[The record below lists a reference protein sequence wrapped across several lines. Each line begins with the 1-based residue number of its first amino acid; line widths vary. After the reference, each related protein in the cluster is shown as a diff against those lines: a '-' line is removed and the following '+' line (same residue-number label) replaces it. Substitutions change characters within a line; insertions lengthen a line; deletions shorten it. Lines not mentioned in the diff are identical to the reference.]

1 MAEPRLLRLLGG
13 TRGRMILGG
22 FLALLFALLFV
33 RWGVSLYVDRLWF
46 QAEGASEVFRTR
58 LLWEWGGRLG
68 AGVLV
73 GILTWINLD
82 LVLRTFGGIQIR
94 RRVGDLVIQ
103 EQLPDSYLRWGIGAL
118 AALVALWFAA
128 AIPPGTGLRFLLL
141 LNAPTWGVAEP
152 IFGRDLGFY
161 LFLLPV
167 LQGLLTFGLIT
178 TVFLAVMVM
187 AGYSATGAI
196 EWGGGRIRIQDQTR
210 VHLGIL
216 ASVFLFLLAARFHLT
231 PYGLLLDGNS
241 AVQGIFGYAD
251 ENARIPA
258 YRFLTFLAMAATAA
272 TIWSTVQ
279 RRLLPAGISLAAL
292 GVGAI
297 LAGQVIPSL
306 VQRFQVEPNEL
317 ARERSYIEHAV
328 AFTREGFD
336 LTNMQ
341 RALHPYRLPTRE
353 DWEILPER
361 LDRLPIWTDRT
372 LLASFRQIEA
382 RFEYFDFHRVGF
394 NRFPGPDGDL
404 KPVAVS
410 VREID
415 PNRIPDANWQ
425 NLHLRERFISGLGAV
440 AGQMN
445 RQDENG
451 RIPIFLGGIP
461 PEFREEMNP
470 PPALRLTRPQI
481 HIGSTPQLYAVIN
494 PTDDSFLAPDG
505 SRGEPGVDFPRGIL
519 MGSIFRTALLAWHL
533 RDPNILFAAE
543 VERDSRFVFR
553 REVRERVNALA
564 PFLFLPEEPYPVVV
578 DGRVVWIVEGFTVSR
593 TFPLSTAHPVDNRRS
608 ARYLRN
614 SVKITVDAVTGQTDL
629 YVADPDDP
637 LLQAYRGAFPTLFRD
652 MAEMPTELAQHIRYS
667 TRLLDIQ
674 SRVLLQ
680 YHQADPA
687 VFHGQQERWSIATE
701 LAFDTRP
708 VPYRPT
714 YAFLTLPGEEEESF
728 VLSTVFVPQGRENLA
743 AFIAGRWNPDTGP
756 ELLLWDVPVESQVRG
771 PRQIEALIEQDPE
784 ISQQFSLWRQGGS
797 QVWTGH
803 LHLVPVGNT
812 LFYMEPI
819 FLAADSD
826 AIPEIRRFVVSD
838 GRRVVMDPT
847 LRGAIAG
854 LALGL
859 EGVVDPTLLDPSDP
873 EFTDLVPDDVL
884 ERMGQAGAAE
894 ALRILERAEDRLR
907 DGDWEGFGRSLEE
920 LRQML
925 RRQAGPGGDSP

>member
-1 MAEPRLLRLLGG
+1 MSEPRFLRFIGG
-13 TRGRMILGG
+13 MRGRMILGG
-22 FLALLFALLFV
+22 FLALLFALLFI
-33 RWGVSLYVDRLWF
+33 RWGIALYVDRLWF
-46 QAEGASEVFRTR
+46 AAEGASAVFTTR

-68 AGVLV
+68 AGILV
-73 GILTWINLD
+73 GILTWINMD
-82 LVLRTFGGIQIR
+82 VVLRTFSGIQLR

-103 EQLPDSYLRWGIGAL
+103 EQLPDSYIRWGLGVL

-128 AIPPGTGLRFLLL
+128 AIPQGTGLRFLLL
-141 LNAPTWGVAEP
+141 LNAPEWGVAEP

-167 LQGLLTFGLIT
+167 LQGMLTFGIVV
-178 TVFLAVMVM
+178 TVFLAVLVV
-187 AGYSATGAI
+187 AGYSATGAV
-196 EWGGGRIRIQDQTR
+196 EWGGGQIRVRDQTR
-210 VHLGIL
+210 VHLGVL
-216 ASVFLFLLAARFHLT
+216 GSVFLFLLAARFHLA

-279 RRLLPAGISLAAL
+279 RRLLPAALTVAAL
-292 GVGAI
+292 GLGVVV
-297 LAGQVIPSL
+297 AGQLVPSL
-306 VQRFQVEPNEL
+306 IQRFQVQPNEL
-317 ARERSYIEHAV
+317 ARERPYIEHAV
-328 AFTREGFD
+328 SFTREGFGLSD
-336 LTNMQ
+336 LQ
-341 RALHPYRLPTRE
+341 RSLHPYQLPTQE
-353 DWEILPER
+353 DWDVLPDR
-361 LDRLPIWTDRT
+361 LDRLPVWTDRT
-372 LLASFRQIEA
+372 LLSTFRQIEA

-394 NRFPGPDGDL
+394 NRYDGPRGPQ
-404 KPVAVS
+404 PVAVS

-415 PNRIPDANWQ
+415 PNRIPDPNWQ

-440 AGQMN
+440 AGQAN
-445 RQDENG
+445 RQDQNG

-461 PEFREEMNP
+461 PDFREEMDP
-470 PPALRLTRPQI
+470 PPALRLTRPQV
-481 HIGSTPQLYAVIN
+481 HVGSTPQLYAVIN
-494 PTDDSFLAPDG
+494 PTEEAFLAPDG
-505 SRGEPGVDFPRGIL
+505 SPGMPGVDFPEGIL

-533 RDPNILFAAE
+533 RDPNLLFAAE

-564 PFLFLPEEPYPVVV
+564 PFLFLPEEPYPVVA
-578 DGRVVWIVEGFTVSR
+578 DGRIVWILEGFSISR
-593 TFPLSTAHPVDNRRS
+593 TFPLSTAHAVDNRRS

-614 SVKITVDAVTGQTDL
+614 SVKITVDAVTGRTNL
-629 YVADPDDP
+629 YAADPDDP

-652 MAEMPTELAQHIRYS
+652 LDEMPAELAGHLRYS

-680 YHQADPA
+680 YHQEDPA
-687 VFHGQQERWSIATE
+687 VFHGQQERWSVATE

-714 YAFLTLPGEEEESF
+714 YAFLTLPGEEDESF

-743 AFIAGRWNPDTGP
+743 AFIAGRWNVGSGP

-771 PRQIEALIEQDPE
+771 PRQIEALIEQDPD

-812 LFYMEPI
+812 LIYMEPI

-826 AIPEIRRFVVSD
+826 AIPEIRRYVVSD
-838 GRRVVMDPT
+838 GQRVVMDPS

-854 LALGL
+854 LAMGL
-859 EGVVDPTLLDPSDP
+859 EGVVDLRVTDAAEGELA
-873 EFTDLVPDDVL
+873 DLVPEEVL
-884 ERMGQAGAAE
+884 ERMGQVGATE
-894 ALRILERAEDRLR
+894 ALRLLEQAEERLR
-907 DGDWEGFGRSLEE
+907 AGDWEGFGRNLGE
-920 LRQML
+920 LRDHL
-925 RRQAGPGGDSP
+925 RRQAGSGGTSP